1 MWKGIKK
8 TSSNNPNHLFST
20 AITVNNV
27 TVTSP
32 TDIANAFNNCFA
44 KIAIDIIK
52 ILWLPLVP
60 KYRIILYS
68 SNW

>member
-20 AITVNNV
+20 AITVNIV

-52 ILWLPLVP
+52 IL
-60 KYRIILYS
+60 
-68 SNW
+68 